1 MNEETRELPLAI
13 QQKPREMPGAESGV
27 QVVEV
32 ILEDGRI
39 VPDVTV
45 VDCCYVEE
53 PAFDPEMV
61 ADVRLP
67 TAPPRPQRAFVF
79 LGLLLLGIFI
89 MFYLLRAL
97 KP

>member
-1 MNEETRELPLAI
+1 MDELPLAI
-13 QQKPREMPGAESGV
+13 QEKLRGLPGAESGL

-45 VDCCYVEE
+45 VGCAYVEQAGFE
-53 PAFDPEMV
+53 PEQV

-67 TAPPRPQRAFVF
+67 AAPPSGRKAVVF
-79 LGLLLLGIFI
+79 LLLLLLGIFV
-89 MFYLLRAL
+89 MFYLLWQL
-97 KP
+97 KPQ

>member
-1 MNEETRELPLAI
+1 MQELPLAI
-13 QQKPREMPGAESGV
+13 QQKLRAMPGAENGL

-32 ILEDGRI
+32 ILEDGRL

-45 VDCCYVEE
+45 VDCAQVPE
-53 PAFDPEMV
+53 ASFDPALV

-67 TAPPRPQRAFVF
+67 AAPPSPRRALVF
-79 LGLLLLGIFI
+79 LIVLLLGIFV